1 MADRTSPAFDWDG
14 ANVAHLA
21 RHAVAPAEAQEI
33 ISGASIP
40 VESEERG
47 GEERHTELGE
57 TARGRLLVVVWI
69 WRRGK
74 VRVVTAFPAHR
85 KWRAFWRR
93 LKEGGPNA

>member
-1 MADRTSPAFDWDG
+1 MADRTSPAFDWDE

-21 RHAVAPAEAQEI
+21 RHAVATAEAQEV

-40 VESEERG
+40 LESEERG

-57 TARGRLLVVVWI
+57 TAGGRLLVVVWI

-74 VRVVTAFPAHR
+74 VRVVTVFPANR

-93 LKEGGPNA
+93 LKEGDPNA